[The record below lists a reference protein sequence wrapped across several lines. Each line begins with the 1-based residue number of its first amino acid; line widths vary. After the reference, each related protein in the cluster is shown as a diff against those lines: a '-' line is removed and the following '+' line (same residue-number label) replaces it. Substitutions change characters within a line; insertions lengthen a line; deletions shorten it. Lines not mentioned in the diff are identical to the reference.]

1 MNEHPTTQLPKTPD
15 LQPLPSTAAKVWNI
29 ISLLLTLAGI
39 SLMGIG
45 GVMYLNQMIEAG
57 KPPPARIL
65 KVTVDPNPVSTAT
78 LPPSPTSDAAGV
90 AVAVVDRPESEPDE
104 ANHLANTV
112 APAVQANIA
121 PDVSPV
127 APTVEPEPTEPAP
140 ATVEPEP
147 TELAPTTTP
156 IPPTET
162 PAPVAEALSLADNP
176 LVVVEE
182 ETAPP
187 AEVEAP
193 APAPEA
199 PPAPPTPQ
207 TTDGTRLTR
216 LVVDSIG
223 LDTDVI
229 EVGWTDVTE
238 NGVTSNVWV
247 VADYVAGWHKNS
259 ALPGQGGNIVL
270 SGHHNIKGEVFRYI
284 VDLEPGAIITLYDQE
299 GRTFNYFV
307 EDKFIVKDKGE
318 PEAIRRE
325 NAKWIGPFNEER
337 LTLVTCWPYTNN
349 THRVIVIAKPL
360 AEAQVSN

>member
-29 ISLLLTLAGI
+29 VSLLLTLAGI
-39 SLMGIG
+39 SLMGVG
-45 GVMYLNQMIEAG
+45 GVMYLNQMIEAS

-65 KVTVDPNPVSTAT
+65 QVTIDSNPVSTAT
-78 LPPSPTSDAAGV
+78 VPASPTAKTAPVSAAPITLPKTK
-90 AVAVVDRPESEPDE
+90 PEVE
-104 ANHLANTV
+104 NHLSDTV
-112 APAVQANIA
+112 VAKAPADIV
-121 PDVSPV
+121 PDVPTA
-127 APTVEPEPTEPAP
+127 APTTVEEPTEPVPPTIEPEPTQPIAA
-140 ATVEPEP
+140 ATQSSPVE
-147 TELAPTTTP
+147 
-156 IPPTET
+156 ET
-162 PAPVAEALSLADNP
+162 LSLADNP

-182 ETAPP
+182 ESAPP
-187 AEVEAP
+187 VEAEVP
-193 APAPEA
+193 APAAEA
-199 PPAPPTPQ
+199 PPAPPTPL

-216 LVVDSIG
+216 LVAESIG
-223 LDTDVI
+223 LDTEVV
-229 EVGWTDVTE
+229 EVGWTQITE
-238 NGVTSNVWV
+238 YGVTSNVWV

-299 GRTFNYFV
+299 GRTFNYYV

-349 THRVIVIAKPL
+349 THRVIVIAKPVV
-360 AEAQVSN
+360 EAQTSGE